1 MPRAAR
7 GATYRVSRAGAT
19 RRYLLAALALAAV
32 VADDA
37 APAKPRR
44 PKGGKPGGRPGKPGA
59 GGRPGGKPGGKP
71 GAGGKPGGRPTFEA
85 MLELL
90 KAYKAETG
98 HVDVPLDHE
107 ADGPAGRPVKLG
119 RWLMAVRRAHESD
132 RIKDDREAA
141 LDAVD
146 AKWAVTSQ
154 KLEDAPPRKRGGKGK
169 KGAPSDD

>member
-7 GATYRVSRAGAT
+7 GATYRASRAGAT

-44 PKGGKPGGRPGKPGA
+44 PK
-59 GGRPGGKPGGKP
+59 
-71 GAGGKPGGRPTFEA
+71 GGKPGGRPTFEA

-141 LDAVD
+141 LNAVD

>member
-1 MPRAAR
+1 MIRAAR
-7 GATYRVSRAGAT
+7 GATYRASRAGAT

-59 GGRPGGKPGGKP
+59 GGRPGKPGGKP

-141 LDAVD
+141 LNAVD

>member
-7 GATYRVSRAGAT
+7 GATYRASRAGAT

-44 PKGGKPGGRPGKPGA
+44 PKGGKPGGRP
-59 GGRPGGKPGGKP
+59 GKP

-141 LDAVD
+141 LNAVD

>member
-1 MPRAAR
+1 MHRR
-7 GATYRVSRAGAT
+7 GAAGAQPVG
-19 RRYLLAALALAAV
+19 RRRLRAV
-32 VADDA
+32 GADRA
-37 APAKPRR
+37 
-44 PKGGKPGGRPGKPGA
+44 
-59 GGRPGGKPGGKP
+59 
-71 GAGGKPGGRPTFEA
+71 TFEA

-141 LDAVD
+141 LNAVD

-169 KGAPSDD
+169 QGAPSDD

>member
-7 GATYRVSRAGAT
+7 GATYRASRAGAT

-37 APAKPRR
+37 APAKPLR
-44 PKGGKPGGRPGKPGA
+44 PK
-59 GGRPGGKPGGKP
+59 
-71 GAGGKPGGRPTFEA
+71 GGKPGGRPTFEA